1 VKEKSGTT
9 KTAFE
14 CTKTSR
20 CQLKTGGVSAHDS
33 SRFPAR
39 FWQAK
44 TDFVAVTDF
53 DVFVVS
59 VRYGW
64 HNEVIRL
71 LVSPLD

>member
-20 CQLKTGGVSAHDS
+20 CPLKTVGFSAPDP
-33 SRFPAR
+33 SRIPAA
-39 FWQAK
+39 FGQAK
-44 TDFVAVTDF
+44 TDFVADADF

-64 HNEVIRL
+64 HNEIHFL
-71 LVSPLD
+71 LSPLG